1 MTKCPECIYTE
12 PPLWCD
18 QPMNETI
25 REYAKKYVL
34 PVIVYHH
41 TLDEA
46 LDEWGENF
54 GPED

>member
-1 MTKCPECIYTE
+1 MTECPECVYPE
-12 PPLWCD
+12 PPLWSD

-25 REYAKKYVL
+25 REYAKKYVS
-34 PVIVYHH
+34 PVIVYYP

-54 GPED
+54 ERED